1 MKQAECAMPKVK
13 RNENYSLNDKISLS
27 IIIHTS
33 NSILTVAFLGEDM
46 EMMVGWARACRE
58 SSTSGRLI

>member
-1 MKQAECAMPKVK
+1 MKQAECAM
-13 RNENYSLNDKISLS
+13 RNENYCLNDKISLS

-33 NSILTVAFLGEDM
+33 SPNSILSVAFLGEDM